1 MSVMLGHHFASKYIG
16 LFYSLL
22 QDPRRLDPRR
32 GGVSSASSMDEATS
46 NTSDVDG
53 SISLG
58 KSASVPV
65 SVTIENS
72 SVSLISKTKV
82 EEKIIESPLVFGTDQ
97 STPKSRS
104 PDRAEKMDTILEI
117 HAPLDPM
124 PTAVGKV
131 DDGLVAVSLLDDLAT
146 KGDDTSSCVEYNQY
160 SPSVTSAAASE
171 DTCEELPLLPP
182 YVDLTSE
189 QQTTVRNL
197 AAEKIF
203 DSCKNFNGADCHQIR
218 LAIIARL
225 VAQVGAMSDCL
236 FIILRLFYLTRQI
249 FHYSQ
254 NFTVQGSVRN

>member
-1 MSVMLGHHFASKYIG
+1 M
-16 LFYSLL
+16 

-32 GGVSSASSMDEATS
+32 GGVSSASNVEEASS

-65 SVTIENS
+65 PVTIENS
-72 SVSLISKTKV
+72 SVSLISKTNV
-82 EEKIIESPLVFGTDQ
+82 EEKIMETQFVFGTDQ

-104 PDRAEKMDTILEI
+104 PDRPEKADSILDI
-117 HAPLDPM
+117 NAPLDPM
-124 PTAVGKV
+124 PTTVEKA
-131 DDGLVAVSLLDDLAT
+131 DDGLVAVNLFDDLAT
-146 KGDDTSSCVEYNQY
+146 KRDDTSSSIEYNQY
-160 SPSVTSAAASE
+160 SPSVTNAAASE

-182 YVDLTSE
+182 YVDLTPE

-203 DSCKNFNGADCHQIR
+203 DSCKNLNGADCHQIR

-236 FIILRLFYLTRQI
+236 FIILCFFSLTRQTLI
-249 FHYSQ
+249 
-254 NFTVQGSVRN
+254 TVKILLYKEVCGIEVQPHCTGK